1 MTNKPITIIK
11 PQNNLFALNLIGL
24 WKYRDLIRMFV
35 RRDFTTFY
43 KQTILGPLWFIIQPL
58 FTSAMYM
65 IIFGR
70 LANIST
76 DETPQM
82 LFYMAGVINWNFFS
96 ECFTKTS
103 NTFAANKDLF
113 GKIYFPRL
121 AVPIADAITNMI
133 RYAIQLMLFLVFYLF
148 FFINGA
154 PLSPNWMIAFTPI
167 ILLYLAL
174 LSLGFGMWISA
185 LTAKYWDLKFAL
197 PFVVQL
203 WMYATPI
210 VYPLSLIP
218 EKYKMLMILN
228 PVAPAIEFFKMTW
241 LGAGTLNLLHTGL
254 SALLALLII
263 FTGIIIFNRT
273 EKTFVDT
280 I

>member
-1 MTNKPITIIK
+1 M
-11 PQNNLFALNLIGL
+11 L
-24 WKYRDLIRMFV
+24 
-35 RRDFTTFY
+35 
-43 KQTILGPLWFIIQPL
+43 
-58 FTSAMYM
+58 
-65 IIFGR
+65 IFGR

>member
-1 MTNKPITIIK
+1 MFIK
-11 PQNNLFALNLIGL
+11 
-24 WKYRDLIRMFV
+24 
-35 RRDFTTFY
+35 RDFTTFY
-43 KQTILGPLWFIIQPL
+43 KQTILGPLWFVIQPL

-65 IIFGR
+65 IIFGK
-70 LANIST
+70 LANIPT

-82 LFYMAGVINWNFFS
+82 LFYMAGVINWNYFA

-103 NTFAANKDLF
+103 NTFADNKNLF

-133 RYAIQLMLFLVFYLF
+133 RYAIQFTLFLVFYLF

-154 PLSPNWMIAFTPI
+154 PLSPNWMIAFTPL
-167 ILLYLAL
+167 ILLYLAF

-185 LTAKYWDLKFAL
+185 LTAKYWDLKLAL

-210 VYPLSLIP
+210 VYPLSLVP
-218 EKYKMLMILN
+218 ERYKVLMIAN
-228 PVAPAIEFFKMTW
+228 PVAPAIEFFKMAW
-241 LGAGTLNLLHTGL
+241 LGAGTLNVLHTGL